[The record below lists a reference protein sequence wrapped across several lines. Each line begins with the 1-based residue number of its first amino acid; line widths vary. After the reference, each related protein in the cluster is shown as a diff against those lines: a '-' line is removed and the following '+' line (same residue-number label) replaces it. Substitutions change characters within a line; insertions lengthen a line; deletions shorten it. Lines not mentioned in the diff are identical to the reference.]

1 MRTFHYS
8 RIYSDFLP
16 QQALLHGKKPPFLTA
31 RRNNK
36 PFLKEWL
43 AEGLSA
49 IGCCLVL
56 VALGLY
62 ILLGDEPLQ
71 DAVQSAAHRAFVADL
86 CPHLPRGEEQT
97 CRDWVAK
104 GGRP

>member
-1 MRTFHYS
+1 MIFARHPWKPHTPSRT
-8 RIYSDFLP
+8 DV
-16 QQALLHGKKPPFLTA
+16 
-31 RRNNK
+31 
-36 PFLKEWL
+36 L
-43 AEGLSA
+43 ADAAAA
-49 IGCCLVL
+49 IGTVVMLAAIGFYVL
-56 VALGLY
+56 T
-62 ILLGDEPLQ
+62 GDEPLP